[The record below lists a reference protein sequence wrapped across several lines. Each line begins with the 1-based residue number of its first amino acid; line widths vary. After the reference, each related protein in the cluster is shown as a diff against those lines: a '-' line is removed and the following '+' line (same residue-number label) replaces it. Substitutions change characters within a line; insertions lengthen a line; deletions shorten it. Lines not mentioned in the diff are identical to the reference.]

1 VSVRLFLFSG
11 GMKSFGGS
19 VFQSVESSSLVV
31 LSLAGL
37 GRLLVFRLLAG
48 CMLASLREKSSRVR
62 GKDRSSFS
70 VDGDSYCKNGNSVS
84 IRQSVFEK
92 LDENPSL
99 TAKSLC
105 KLLDLSYCSYS
116 NYLARLKSEWK
127 YYRKNERGSKC
138 SIHAW
143 RGWCYVPEG
152 VDRAWALGVGRVC
165 SRARNRWLLWKD
177 RLGRLQWFETGR
189 VSLYIRKPANL
200 GRAYQ
205 LVCNGFSFT
214 GLITDIKVL
223 EEVLAGVR
231 FKGAHCVFETEH
243 RLPRLVIDLFTSS
256 NGVVIK
262 VGDASHPNGIE
273 VATCYPDWA
282 ERNERMFEEI
292 KKLFRKDFQEK
303 DRFKKPDYVT

>member
-1 VSVRLFLFSG
+1 
-11 GMKSFGGS
+11 MP
-19 VFQSVESSSLVV
+19 ESS
-31 LSLAGL
+31 
-37 GRLLVFRLLAG
+37 
-48 CMLASLREKSSRVR
+48 REKQNRVR
-62 GKDRSSFS
+62 VKDRSSFS
-70 VDGDSYCKNGNSVS
+70 VDGDSYCKNSNSVS

-105 KLLDLSYCSYS
+105 KLLDLSYGSYS
-116 NYLARLKSEWK
+116 NYVARLKCEWK

-143 RGWCYVPEG
+143 RGWSYVPDD
-152 VDRAWALGVGRVC
+152 VDRARAFSVGWVC

-189 VSLYIRKPANL
+189 VNLYVRRPANL

-214 GLITDIKVL
+214 GLITDVKVL
-223 EEVLAGVR
+223 EGVLAGMK
-231 FKGAHCVFETEH
+231 FKGAHYVFETEH
-243 RLPRLVIDLFTSS
+243 RLPRLAIDLFSKS

-262 VGDASHPNGIE
+262 VGDLSHPNAVE
-273 VATCYPDWA
+273 VLTCYPDWA
-282 ERNERMFEEI
+282 ERNERVLEEI
-292 KKLFRKDFQEK
+292 RGLLRDYVYEKDSLKKLE
-303 DRFKKPDYVT
+303 YVT